1 MTPGGA
7 STLWQKMAKAGGGGG
22 PPQFLSTHPSDAQR
36 QQALAKL
43 VPQMMPYYKASPP
56 WPSYPVR
63 VGAAAV

>member
-1 MTPGGA
+1 V
-7 STLWQKMAKAGGGGG
+7 GGGTG

-43 VPQMMPYYKASPP
+43 IPQMMPYYKADPP